1 MYEQKEVA
9 EGIKNECQTRLS
21 EAQPL
26 LDEALKALR
35 TLKVNDFVLMKSFN
49 SPPAP
54 IKLALE
60 AACIMLGI
68 TPKIVEGPLDK
79 VTKKNIKI
87 PDYWEKSKK
96 LLNDYK
102 KFLNSLENYDKD
114 NIPDDRMSK
123 IQEYLHNPKFV
134 PEEIR
139 KASEAAEGICKWVIA
154 ICKYDIIAKE
164 IRPKRE
170 ALALA

>member
-1 MYEQKEVA
+1 M
-9 EGIKNECQTRLS
+9 
-21 EAQPL
+21 
-26 LDEALKALR
+26 LDAALNALR
-35 TLKVNDFVLMKSFN
+35 TLNVKDFVIMKSFN
-49 SPPAP
+49 TPPAP

-68 TPKIVEGPLDK
+68 APKIIEGPVDK
-79 VTKKNIKI
+79 ATKKPIKI
-87 PDYWEKSKK
+87 PDFWEKSKK

-102 KFLNSLENYDKD
+102 KFLSSLENYDKD
-114 NIPDDRMSK
+114 FIPEDRIHK

-154 ICKYDIIAKE
+154 ITKYDIIAKE

-170 ALALA
+170 ALGLAQGKLDIVLGKLR

>member
-1 MYEQKEVA
+1 M
-9 EGIKNECQTRLS
+9 
-21 EAQPL
+21 
-26 LDEALKALR
+26 LDAALNALR
-35 TLKVNDFVLMKSFN
+35 TLNVKDFVIMKSFN
-49 SPPAP
+49 TPPAP

-68 TPKIVEGPLDK
+68 APKIIEGPVDK
-79 VTKKNIKI
+79 ATKKTIKI
-87 PDYWEKSKK
+87 PDFWEKSKK
-96 LLNDYK
+96 LLTDYK
-102 KFLNSLENYDKD
+102 KFLSSLENYDKD
-114 NIPDDRMSK
+114 FIPEDRIHK

-154 ICKYDIIAKE
+154 ITKYDIIAKE

-170 ALALA
+170 ALGLAQGKLDIVLGKLREKEAELKKIMD